1 MAAFRGGMRISASDR
16 RTVAIYEF
24 VSHQKVCCV
33 GVLGL
38 ALFSAPVSP
47 AHALTMKECSAKYQ
61 AAKSA
66 GTLGGMKW
74 SDFRRENPR
83 LANSFGEDTAARE
96 RHSIGSGYGDAQDL
110 PLA

>member
-1 MAAFRGGMRISASDR
+1 
-16 RTVAIYEF
+16 
-24 VSHQKVCCV
+24 
-33 GVLGL
+33 
-38 ALFSAPVSP
+38 
-47 AHALTMKECSAKYQ
+47 MKECSAKYQ

-96 RHSIGSGYGDAQDL
+96 RHSIGSDCHDAL
-110 PLA
+110 RAERKRRYEV